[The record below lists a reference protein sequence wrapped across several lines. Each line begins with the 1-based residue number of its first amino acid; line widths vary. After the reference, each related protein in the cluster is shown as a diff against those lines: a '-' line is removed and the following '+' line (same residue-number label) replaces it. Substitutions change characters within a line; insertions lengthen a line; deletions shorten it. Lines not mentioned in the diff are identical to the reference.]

1 MAPTGSCGGSRHDR
15 NVPAWFLTITSG
27 LTDQKDQAAR
37 ASRKSKKRI
46 IGFVLLSATIVS
58 LFFVPWVLVW
68 AWIRPLPASNEA
80 QAEQAVAYGFS
91 GVVVYVDKHGEPPGT
106 YTAGWHDPAKMV
118 PARADAYFKIGS
130 INKLYTAVAI
140 AKLVGDGRLSL
151 DDTLADLLPELM
163 GRIANTERI
172 TLRMLVQHRSGIP
185 NYTDTPDYWAHPKA
199 TFEEKLALIQGA
211 PADFE
216 PGEEYAY
223 CNTNYLLLNR
233 IMEKTLGH
241 GSFQFIQERIL
252 NPLRLS
258 HTFASIQDVDIADMM
273 SGFHQGHAVDL
284 KTDDIGMVA
293 TAQDVAVFLRALNTG
308 ELLTEKERGI
318 YVSIYEFEHSGWV
331 PGYASFALYHA
342 DQDAVVVSFYSTTD
356 PDLILWNLAEI
367 INGRIAR
374 IIARGDA

>member
-1 MAPTGSCGGSRHDR
+1 MVPTGSCRSTKPDRTFPSRFR
-15 NVPAWFLTITSG
+15 TITSG

-46 IGFVLLSATIVS
+46 IGILLLSATLVS
-58 LFFVPWVLVW
+58 LFFVPWILVW
-68 AWIRPLPASNEA
+68 AWIRPLPASIEA
-80 QAEQAVAYGFS
+80 QAEQAVDYGFS
-91 GVVVYVDKHGEPPGT
+91 GVVVHVYKHGEPPEN

-151 DDTLADLLPELM
+151 DRTLADLLPELV

-185 NYTDTPDYWAHPKA
+185 NYTDTPDYWANPKA

-211 PADFE
+211 PADFQ
-216 PGEEYAY
+216 PGEDYAY

-233 IMEKTLGH
+233 IMEKTLGYE
-241 GSFQFIQERIL
+241 SFQFIQERIL
-252 NPLRLS
+252 TPLHLS
-258 HTFASIQDVDIADMM
+258 HTFASIQNVDIADMM
-273 SGFHQGHAVDL
+273 SGFHQGHAADL

-308 ELLTEKERGI
+308 DLLTDKERGI
-318 YVSIYEFEHSGWV
+318 YASIYEFEHSGWV
-331 PGYASFALYHA
+331 PGYESFALYHA
-342 DQDAVVVSFYSTTD
+342 DQDAVVVSLYSTTD

>member
-1 MAPTGSCGGSRHDR
+1 M
-15 NVPAWFLTITSG
+15 
-27 LTDQKDQAAR
+27 TDQKAQAAR
-37 ASRKSKKRI
+37 ASRKSKKQI
-46 IGFVLLSATIVS
+46 IGFLLLSGALVS
-58 LFFVPWVLVW
+58 LFFVPWILVW
-68 AWIRPLPASNEA
+68 AWIRPLPASTEA
-80 QAEQAVAYGFS
+80 QAEQAVTYGFS
-91 GVVVYVDKHGEPPGT
+91 GVVVYVDKHGEPPRT
-106 YTAGWHDPAKMV
+106 YTAGWHDPAKKV

-130 INKLYTAVAI
+130 ISKLYTAVAI
-140 AKLVGDGRLSL
+140 AKLVGDGRQSL
-151 DDTLADLLPELM
+151 DRTLADLLPELA

-211 PADFE
+211 PADFQ
-216 PGEEYAY
+216 PGEDYAY

-241 GSFQFIQERIL
+241 GNFQFIQERIL
-252 NPLRLS
+252 TPLHLS
-258 HTFASIQDVDIADMM
+258 HTFASIQDVAIADVM
-273 SGFHQGHAVDL
+273 SGFHQGHAADL

-293 TAQDVAVFLRALNTG
+293 TVQDVAVFLRALNTG
-308 ELLTEKERGI
+308 ELLTDKERGI
-318 YVSIYEFEHSGWV
+318 YTSIYEFEHSGWV
-331 PGYASFALYHA
+331 PGYESFALYHA
-342 DQDAVVVSFYSTTD
+342 DQDAVVVSLYSTTD